1 MSVDVWIS
9 YLLAPFK
16 RPSHADPTAE
26 VAATMLSLAW
36 TAQRCHLALC
46 PFFGGHTVSSKAIVT
61 EPTRAKAAIY
71 TRTAEHL
78 LRTDGQHLHRCHR
91 TTGKQNC
98 DNQNARKHI
107 TIAKTPEC

>member
-1 MSVDVWIS
+1 MD
-9 YLLAPFK
+9 LLLLGPFK

-26 VAATMLSLAW
+26 VAAPLRRAIRTPRLSLTC

-46 PFFGGHTVSSKAIVT
+46 PYFFGYAVFSEAIVT
-61 EPTRAKAAIY
+61 EPTSAKTAIY

-78 LRTDGQHLHRCHR
+78 LVTDGQHLHQIANHD
-91 TTGKQNC
+91 C
-98 DNQNARKHI
+98 DNQNARNQI